1 MTTATGSTTGS
12 TTGPRHTGRT
22 FLSGL
27 AISAASMALAFPSMA
42 LAVPSAAWADER
54 EPMDPAPSVPLVA
67 TTSTTVFPSAP
78 SSPVSGLLAGT
89 VAGEGRGHPGRT
101 EISPSA
107 TAPSSSPFSSPSTP
121 AGAAPGGRS
130 GGAGPGAVPGG
141 EEAGRHRVAPPSY
154 APRGAAHAPG
164 RREAAGEPDRVMR
177 VLPLGTGMTLTGLG
191 LGFIAL
197 RLRRR

>member
-1 MTTATGSTTGS
+1 MTTGS
-12 TTGPRHTGRT
+12 TNRPRRTGRTGRT
-22 FLSGL
+22 FLFGM
-27 AISAASMALAFPSMA
+27 AISAASMALA
-42 LAVPSAAWADER
+42 VPQGAWADER
-54 EPMDPAPSVPLVA
+54 EPTAPAPSVPLVA

-78 SSPVSGLLAGT
+78 SSPVAGLLAGT

-107 TAPSSSPFSSPSTP
+107 ISPASSSSPSLSAP
-121 AGAAPGGRS
+121 AGATRGGRS
-130 GGAGPGAVPGG
+130 GGAGPGAVPG
-141 EEAGRHRVAPPSY
+141 
-154 APRGAAHAPG
+154 GAAHAPG